1 MSHVAKT
8 PFDLTLHMVSV
19 GGNSDG
25 GWIPGNGYPAPEAG
39 RVGQRYVDVQ
49 TGHIYGPK
57 TRTGWPAEFTHTL
70 NLGNVAGEFANMLS
84 RVPKLEVL
92 TTNQGQKITALEGRA
107 DSAAD
112 LAISHHATLQEHE
125 LRLDTL
131 DASTLEIQRRIGMVD
146 GTLSARMLV
155 AEEDLGRL
163 RHLRDVDL
171 ADQASKISTLETS
184 LRGNSSSLTQLQ
196 ESFTGFSESWTQEVT
211 TLRTDFNGN
220 IATLQ
225 QTIHTHADRFS
236 ATSTRIDELTATVG
250 SNTATLTE
258 QARVTANEF
267 SALSQQLST
276 MSAQFNG
283 NVATITA
290 QQTAMAND
298 MEAYA
303 SSVEFLGSEV
313 EGAKASVTEAVETLT
328 TADQALAHRVSTLD
342 TAAGDLAGRITNE
355 ETARVNADSAV
366 LTAARSLV
374 TTAESGLTA
383 KVNDEAAARL
393 SGDQAEAYQRSLLD
407 TKFTT
412 ANETLRTNLQA
423 SISAEATARANAI
436 AAETNARNQAVSTLN
451 GSIGQVSAAVT
462 AESQTRA
469 TVDGYLGA
477 RTTLTT
483 STTAAGH
490 TAVAGMEIASTSSAG
505 RQSYSYIGF
514 FADNFYITH
523 TQGATERPFE
533 VVGGVVKIKTAMI
546 QNASITSAHIQ
557 DGNITNAKIGWA
569 AIDGTQIQDAA
580 ITNAKIANLSVDTIK
595 IQDRAVTTMAT
606 AIAGGTN
613 ANSLINGGYGK
624 YAGDWRRPSLV
635 ALGCANGYGSE
646 AIVIWVS
653 IKAMVNGTPGF
664 SDDSTGTPAQPS
676 GWGISV
682 IRGDGTTVFTSIF
695 PQAGGGSV
703 WWAGSTGEDQL
714 ISVVDVPPVGYHTYT
729 VVLNGSYSHPDN
741 RTFYFSQLS
750 MTVLNAKK

>member
-57 TRTGWPAEFTHTL
+57 TRTGWPAEYTHTL

-112 LAISHHATLQEHE
+112 LAIAHHATLQEHG

-146 GTLSARMLV
+146 GTLSARMMV
-155 AEEDLGRL
+155 AEEDLSRL

-196 ESFTGFSESWTQEVT
+196 ESFTGFSGTWTQEVT
-211 TLRTDFNGN
+211 TLRSDFNGN

-225 QTIHTHADRFS
+225 QTIRTHADRFS
-236 ATSTRIDELTATVG
+236 ATATRIDELTATVG
-250 SNTATLTE
+250 GNTAALTE

-267 SALSQQLST
+267 AALSQQLNS

-283 NVATITA
+283 NVATLTT

-328 TADQALAHRVSTLD
+328 TADQALARRVSTLD
-342 TAAGDLAGRITNE
+342 AAAGDLAGRITSE

-366 LTAARSLV
+366 LTSARSLIA
-374 TTAESGLTA
+374 TTESGLTS
-383 KVNDEAAARL
+383 KVNEEAAARL

-407 TKFTT
+407 TKFM
-412 ANETLRTNLQA
+412 NQGSHLQA
-423 SISAEATARANAI
+423 SINAEATARINAI
-436 AAETNARNQAVSTLN
+436 SAETTARNQAVSSLN

-505 RQSYSYIGF
+505 RQAYAYIGF
-514 FADNFYITH
+514 FADHFYITH
-523 TQGATERPFE
+523 AQGAIERPFE
-533 VVGGVVKIKTAMI
+533 VVGGVVKIKSALI

-557 DGNITNAKIGWA
+557 DAS
-569 AIDGTQIQDAA
+569 

-595 IQDRAVTTMAT
+595 IASGSVTSMAYGHGGSGS
-606 AIAGGTN
+606 IGAGQN
-613 ANSLINGGYGK
+613 IPV
-624 YAGDWRRPSLV
+624 AGVFMSMPAGSSGVVLT
-635 ALGCANGYGSE
+635 GYGSL
-646 AIVIWVS
+646 
-653 IKAMVNGTPGF
+653 
-664 SDDSTGTPAQPS
+664 TG
-676 GWGISV
+676 
-682 IRGDGTTVFTSIF
+682 
-695 PQAGGGSV
+695 AGGDCSG
-703 WWAGSTGEDQL
+703 AL
-714 ISVVDVPPVGYHTYT
+714 IISKNGQAIAYIDVFVSGNTWFTYT
-729 VVLNGSYSHPDN
+729 ISAFDSNPAGNNTYHLAFSSPTGGPGSNMPINYKGAAITATGGK
-741 RTFYFSQLS
+741 R
-750 MTVLNAKK
+750 